1 MKRDQV
7 LEFLSSHRQEL
18 ENQFGVS
25 SLALFGSVARDE
37 AGPESDID
45 VLVEF
50 RETPG
55 LSEYMSL
62 KFWLEDLG
70 RCSATP
76 RTARSSLRCAERAKK
91 KRTSKFEII

>member
-1 MKRDQV
+1 MERDEV
-7 LEFLSSHRQEL
+7 LGFLSSHRQEL
-18 ENQFGVS
+18 EDQFGVS
-25 SLALFGSVARDE
+25 SLALFGSVARGE

-62 KFWLEDLG
+62 KFWLEDHLE
-70 RCSATP
+70 RP
-76 RTARSSLRCAERAKK
+76 VDLVMKTALKPWAKPVVEAEAIRVA
-91 KRTSKFEII
+91 

>member
-1 MKRDQV
+1 MERDEV
-7 LEFLSSHRQEL
+7 LGFLSSHRQEL

-25 SLALFGSVARDE
+25 SLALFGSVARGE

-62 KFWLEDLG
+62 KFWLEDHLE
-70 RCSATP
+70 RP
-76 RTARSSLRCAERAKK
+76 VDLVMKTALKPWAKPVVEAEAIRVA
-91 KRTSKFEII
+91 